1 MCLKTLGFVLVLFP
15 GLLQAQG
22 CDPPRLVHGNF
33 LPRQETYSDRTT
45 ITYSC
50 DNGYKPVVEGWWA
63 TSTCER
69 GKWSHEPQ
77 CIDESSCLPPTI
89 PNGKYPEN
97 SNGWYEAG
105 SILTITCNGGFEHQ
119 NQITT
124 TTCGNGKW
132 SSAPVCE
139 RSMSA
144 CSAPPKI
151 PHAVIIHGY
160 QEVFAAGSEV
170 QYECEDGYTAHTEKS
185 VCIQGN
191 WAAVPT
197 CKIETRPGGEHTES
211 TVTETED
218 GDSASAG
225 SEIQPG
231 HGGSSNERD
240 TRLHYTRIQ
249 NCGNFPVIENAVAQQ
264 TSQYSLI
271 YRCQRLY
278 RLVGPETVKC
288 ISSGMWSDLP
298 ECRAN
303 FCAVNTDDNPE
314 YISVGTVYIENGEEK
329 RVDCVKPSRFSLEH
343 YSKVRCINGRMEATK
358 CRNKVEHA
366 AASLF
371 NSD

>member
-1 MCLKTLGFVLVLFP
+1 M
-15 GLLQAQG
+15 
-22 CDPPRLVHGNF
+22 
-33 LPRQETYSDRTT
+33 
-45 ITYSC
+45 
-50 DNGYKPVVEGWWA
+50 
-63 TSTCER
+63 
-69 GKWSHEPQ
+69 
-77 CIDESSCLPPTI
+77 DESSWLPPTI

-97 SNGWYEAG
+97 SNSWYEDG
-105 SILTITCNGGFEHQ
+105 SILTITCDGGFEHQ
-119 NQITT
+119 NQMNT

-132 SSAPVCE
+132 SAAPVCE

-151 PHAVIIHGY
+151 PHAVIVHQDY

-191 WAAVPT
+191 WTAVPT
-197 CKIETRPGGEHTES
+197 CK
-211 TVTETED
+211 
-218 GDSASAG
+218 
-225 SEIQPG
+225 
-231 HGGSSNERD
+231 SSNERD
-240 TRLHYTRIQ
+240 TRLHYTTIQ
-249 NCGNFPVIENAVAQQ
+249 NCGNVPVIENAVAQQ

-278 RLVGPETVKC
+278 RLVGPETVMC

-329 RVDCVKPSRFSLEH
+329 RVECVKPHSWSLEH
-343 YSKVRCINGRMEATK
+343 YSKVRCINGRMKATK
-358 CRNKVEHA
+358 CCNRVAHA
-366 AASLF
+366 AEF
-371 NSD
+371 CT